1 MQLCR
6 KNIIELLINHF
17 SPRRITVKRK
27 FMKVS
32 SNEIWEQAEVLAK
45 SINEAYQNENN
56 YDGEV
61 RNVSEDIQ
69 MSVKKPRFVCI
80 CRVIAEYMPIQS
92 DNFSKVVAFAISLP
106 MEKEAENKDISF
118 EMFIACVRFH
128 LAYFKK
134 DWKKDI

>member
-1 MQLCR
+1 MQTDSLQ
-6 KNIIELLINHF
+6 LLTSNYIK
-17 SPRRITVKRK
+17 PYRITVKRES
-27 FMKVS
+27 MKVS

-45 SINEAYQNENN
+45 SINEAYKNEKKH
-56 YDGEV
+56 DGQV

-92 DNFSKVVAFAISLP
+92 DCLGKAVAFAISLP

-128 LAYFKK
+128 LAFYKR
-134 DWKKDI
+134 DWKEHK

>member
-1 MQLCR
+1 M
-6 KNIIELLINHF
+6 
-17 SPRRITVKRK
+17 
-27 FMKVS
+27 
-32 SNEIWEQAEVLAK
+32 LAK
-45 SINEAYQNENN
+45 SIHEAYKNEKN
-56 YDGEV
+56 YNGEV

-92 DNFSKVVAFAISLP
+92 DRLGKAVAFAISLP

-128 LAYFKK
+128 LAFYKR
-134 DWKKDI
+134 DWKEPK

>member
-1 MQLCR
+1 
-6 KNIIELLINHF
+6 
-17 SPRRITVKRK
+17 
-27 FMKVS
+27 MKLVL
-32 SNEIWEQAEVLAK
+32 NEIWEQAEVLAK
-45 SINEAYQNENN
+45 SINEAYKNEKK

-61 RNVSEDIQ
+61 RNISEDIQ

-80 CRVIAEYMPIQS
+80 CRVIAEYMPVQS

-128 LAYFKK
+128 LAFHKR
-134 DWKKDI
+134 DWKEHK